1 MYGVFGICVAMFE
14 YQVVDVLG
22 DEEDD
27 DDDNPVMDE
36 GDHVY
41 TLVLAQWYWPVCSAK
56 VVSTTLS
63 TGRHYHYHFCDK
75 VVNEQYLVERYN

>member
-1 MYGVFGICVAMFE
+1 MYGVFGVCVAMFE

-36 GDHVY
+36 GEHV
-41 TLVLAQWYWPVCSAK
+41 
-56 VVSTTLS
+56 
-63 TGRHYHYHFCDK
+63 
-75 VVNEQYLVERYN
+75 